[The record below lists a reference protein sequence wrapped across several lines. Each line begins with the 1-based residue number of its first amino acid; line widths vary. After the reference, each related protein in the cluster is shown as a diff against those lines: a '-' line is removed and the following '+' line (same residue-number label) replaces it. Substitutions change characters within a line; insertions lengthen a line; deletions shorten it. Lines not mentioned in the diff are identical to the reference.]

1 MARGW
6 AERGLVESAF
16 LDWLEDEGRVS
27 FPWSMIDKITPHP
40 SERVQEELGRLGV
53 ADMAIARTNTGTPY
67 RPLCQRGDHGVPGA
81 GGRLPQRTPL
91 PWKGRGCISRT
102 GPPWR
107 RRKR

>member
-6 AERGLVESAF
+6 AERGLVEPAF

-53 ADMAIARTNTGTPY
+53 ADMAIARTNTGTLIAPFVNAEITEY
-67 RPLCQRGDHGVPGA
+67 LVLEDASPTDAP
-81 GGRLPQRTPL
+81 